1 MHAAPLPGPSRVID
15 SRYELRALLGRG
27 AHADVFDVVHVLTRR
42 EHALKL
48 WRLALERPEDAA
60 RWNREI
66 LAPTQISHPSMVAI
80 TDAGVDSMQRPFVVM
95 DRLGGEDL
103 SKRLERGPLSMDETL
118 DLFELLIEGLAAA
131 HEAGIV
137 HRDLKP
143 ANVFLERGERG
154 ELRVRILDFGYALQL
169 VQGMT
174 RITGEGV
181 SLGTVY
187 YMAPEQAVGA
197 EDITRAVDVWAL
209 GTILYECITG
219 RRPFDSDDVSV
230 LMTAICHGDF
240 VPPVEL
246 APQVPRI
253 IGAIVERC
261 LRVVPHERYADAG
274 VLRAAWS
281 AVRAT
286 RACWESAV
294 ALDPD
299 DAPTRARWGGA
310 GSPSQDTRPAPWW
323 PAAPV
328 TTGPSVIPVTRA
340 RPPGTGSERENAEA
354 PSSSAETPE
363 PASTIRLRPV
373 EPQPLARMP
382 SSPPLHSEPRSLD
395 EAPVTPRRS
404 AVGPRGLVVA
414 AVLLAASA
422 CVLFVTRDSVVV
434 PLLSGGP
441 DALGAVVLDR
451 FWTPVVSIAA
461 ALLFAIA
468 ALAGTGA
475 ALRARGDRPRR

>member
-1 MHAAPLPGPSRVID
+1 MHAEPLPGPFRIID
-15 SRYELRALLGRG
+15 GRYELRALLGRG

-66 LAPTQISHPSMVAI
+66 LAPTQISHPSMVPI

-103 SKRLERGPLSMDETL
+103 SKRLERGPLSIDESL
-118 DLFELLIEGLAAA
+118 DVFELLIEGLAAA

-197 EDITRAVDVWAL
+197 EDITRAVDVWAV
-209 GTILYECITG
+209 GAILYECIAG

-253 IGAIVERC
+253 IGAIIERC
-261 LRVVPHERYADAG
+261 LRVASHERYGDAG

-286 RACWESAV
+286 RASWESAV

-299 DAPTRARWGGA
+299 EAPTRALGSGA
-310 GSPSQDTRPAPWW
+310 GSRSQDTRPAPWW
-323 PAAPV
+323 PTAPV
-328 TTGPSVIPVTRA
+328 MTEPSVIPATRA
-340 RPPGTGSERENAEA
+340 RQPGNGKQGNVANPRSA
-354 PSSSAETPE
+354 PEPSE
-363 PASTIRLRPV
+363 PASTVRRRPV

-382 SSPPLHSEPRSLD
+382 TSPPPIESELRSRD
-395 EAPVTPRRS
+395 EAPGGLAGAGWRR
-404 AVGPRGLVVA
+404 LVVA
-414 AVLLAASA
+414 AIVLAASA
-422 CVLFVTRDSVVV
+422 SILFVTRDSVLV

-441 DALGAVVLDR
+441 DALGEVLFDR

-461 ALLFAIA
+461 ALLFVSAAIA
-468 ALAGTGA
+468 GAGA
-475 ALRARGDRPRR
+475 ALRARRGRPPR